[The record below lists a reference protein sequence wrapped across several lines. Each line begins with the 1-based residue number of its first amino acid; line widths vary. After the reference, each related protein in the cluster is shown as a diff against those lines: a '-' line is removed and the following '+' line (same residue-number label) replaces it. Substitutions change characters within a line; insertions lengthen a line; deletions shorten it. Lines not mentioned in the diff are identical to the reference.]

1 MKLYVDDIRRVPDDS
16 WHLVKSN
23 TEAIRLLATQK
34 VEEISL
40 DHDIACYLVTGQ
52 EHTSN
57 ETFQPIAYFI
67 ANMPKEFRPKTVRIH
82 TANPVAGEMMAS
94 ILKDKVETLI
104 RDDLKRDFE

>member
-1 MKLYVDDIRRVPDDS
+1 MKLYVDDIRKPPDDS
-16 WHLVKSN
+16 WHLVRSN
-23 TEAIRLLATQK
+23 TEAIRILATQN

-67 ANMPKEFRPKTVRIH
+67 AKMPENERPKTVRIH
-82 TANPVAGEMMAS
+82 TANPGGADIFVS
-94 ILKDKVETLI
+94 ILQGKVENLI
-104 RDDLKRDFE
+104 RDDRHGNYE